1 MKQLLLCI
9 LALATVVV
17 LPAQT
22 IERSV
27 IGAAGTSLSSASF
40 EVDFTVGEAVVT
52 TVESGSFVL
61 TQGFQQGDLDL
72 TGIEAPLLT
81 VDYRLYPNP
90 TADRVQLDLQ
100 AARPVTLH
108 LQWFDAQGRQVALPA
123 ETLRLGSQPQSLHY
137 DLSALATGTYLLRL
151 TDDSGREGHTFR
163 VVRTGD

>member
-9 LALATVVV
+9 LVLATVAA

-22 IERSV
+22 LERSV
-27 IGAAGTSLSSASF
+27 IGAAGSSLSGATF
-40 EVDFTVGEAVVT
+40 QVDFTVGEAVVT

-61 TQGFQQGDLDL
+61 TQGFQQGNLDL
-72 TGIEAPLLT
+72 TGIEAPLLS

-90 TADRVQLDLQ
+90 TTAQVQLDLQ
-100 AARPVTLH
+100 AAQPLTLH

-123 ETLRLGSQPQSLHY
+123 EKVRLGSQPQSLHY
-137 DLSALATGTYLLRL
+137 DLRALATGTYLLRL